1 MQDAPQPRSL
11 TYVLFCLCIAIFGL
25 IVAYMG
31 TELSLGSVR
40 RIGPGFFPTGLGLI
54 IFFLAL
60 LTAFEHETAKF
71 PRGGSR
77 ALVFIS
83 LAILAFALVV
93 ERLGLIVATA
103 SLVLLTA
110 LAQGRPSLRSTV
122 GVTLFLS
129 ALGVLLFLYLLRIP
143 LNPLF

>member
-1 MQDAPQPRSL
+1 RECFRRPSRLASKRTGGRPLGAKASRLINVSKASTSSMQDAPQPRSL

-31 TELSLGSVR
+31 SELSLGSVR

-77 ALVFIS
+77 AL
-83 LAILAFALVV
+83 
-93 ERLGLIVATA
+93 
-103 SLVLLTA
+103 
-110 LAQGRPSLRSTV
+110 
-122 GVTLFLS
+122 
-129 ALGVLLFLYLLRIP
+129 
-143 LNPLF
+143 